1 MIESAKIGAAL
12 AAAKESKTF
21 SSAVAL
27 NPLPRS
33 LPGPFG
39 GTTHTDFDHC
49 DLFVFERSWGPPR
62 GVKPSC

>member
-27 NPLPRS
+27 NPPRS
-33 LPGPFG
+33 LPGLFG